1 MGTAEKTGHLE
12 IHPARSVAS
21 AIGRVIWTFFA
32 FLFVL
37 TCWAAVM
44 QALLDAHQVWSY
56 ALRAIATILFVLAA
70 AGLRIVCRDG
80 RYW

>member
-12 IHPARSVAS
+12 IHPARTVAS
-21 AIGRVIWTFFA
+21 AIGRVIWTLFA

-37 TCWAAVM
+37 TFWAAVM
-44 QALLDAHQVWSY
+44 QALLDVHQVWSY
-56 ALRAIATILFVLAA
+56 ALRAIATILFVLAV
-70 AGLRIVCRDG
+70 AGLRIVWRDG